1 MGPEVGADRAGLGRA
16 PSCPGQLPAW
26 RGLFGFRDGGE
37 GAGPGAEPE
46 LLEESLGHER
56 VLPPRPRQR
65 VCTPVLTFVV
75 RSGGWGEVTPASSS
89 ENGLSTARGH
99 GLLGD
104 SGHTGGSSLK
114 LMVLPGGPR
123 EAELFKTGKP
133 RLGMGGQWAPWPR
146 LDGVPWPAEDNPVGL
161 PDPPT

>member
-99 GLLGD
+99 GLLG
-104 SGHTGGSSLK
+104 
-114 LMVLPGGPR
+114 
-123 EAELFKTGKP
+123 
-133 RLGMGGQWAPWPR
+133 GQWAHRWVFTEA
-146 LDGVPWPAEDNPVGL
+146 DGSSWGTQRGRAIQDGETEAGNGWPVGTL
-161 PDPPT
+161 AQAGRSALAR